1 MSRKIEFIVPTD
13 VSTEFVEAITDRHF
27 ENTMTGVTEE
37 DDLIIEVSYDKEDS
51 EIIEELEELL
61 ETLIENLAEEDDDSE
76 EEEEEEE
83 DND

>member
-27 ENTMTGVTEE
+27 ENTMTGVTED

-51 EIIEELEELL
+51 EIIEELEGLL
-61 ETLIENLAEEDDDSE
+61 ETLIENLEEEEEDNEE

-83 DND
+83 D